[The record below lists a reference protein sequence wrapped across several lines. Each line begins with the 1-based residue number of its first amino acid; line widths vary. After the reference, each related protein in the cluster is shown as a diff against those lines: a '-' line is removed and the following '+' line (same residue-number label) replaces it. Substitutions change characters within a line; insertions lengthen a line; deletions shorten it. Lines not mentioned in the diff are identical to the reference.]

1 MAAAEECKHILSTL
15 NTAHCFVES
24 LHEGV
29 DLSANVSRARID
41 MLITQ
46 LFPNFIGPIQEA
58 LAEAGL
64 TPSNID
70 KVGELVISSSSGCN
84 SLKNI

>member
-1 MAAAEECKHILSTL
+1 MFKLMAAAEECKHVLSTL
-15 NTAHCFVES
+15 GTAHCFVES

-46 LFPNFIGPIQEA
+46 LFPSFIGPISEVLEQ
-58 LAEAGL
+58 AGL
-64 TPSNID
+64 TPSDIQ
-70 KVGELVISSSSGCN
+70 KVFVLCSSWEN
-84 SLKNI
+84 N